1 MVKEKRLRE
10 EEKRMERQNRKKN
23 IIIKGL
29 NEEKKMEEKDIK
41 KYIEEALEIKVR
53 IKKVSEIKTKGK
65 KKWRIAEL
73 ESWEQKKEVMVK
85 KRNLEKGI
93 VEDRNKKKM

>member
-1 MVKEKRLRE
+1 
-10 EEKRMERQNRKKN
+10 MERQNRKKN

-29 NEEKKMEEKDIK
+29 NEEKKMEEKDME

-73 ESWEQKKEVMVK
+73 ESWEQKKEVMAK

-93 VEDRNKKKM
+93 VEDRNNRR

>member
-1 MVKEKRLRE
+1 MAEEKRLRE

-29 NEEKKMEEKDIK
+29 NEEKKMEEKDIE

-73 ESWEQKKEVMVK
+73 ESWEQKKEVMAK

-93 VEDRNKKKM
+93 VEDRNNRR